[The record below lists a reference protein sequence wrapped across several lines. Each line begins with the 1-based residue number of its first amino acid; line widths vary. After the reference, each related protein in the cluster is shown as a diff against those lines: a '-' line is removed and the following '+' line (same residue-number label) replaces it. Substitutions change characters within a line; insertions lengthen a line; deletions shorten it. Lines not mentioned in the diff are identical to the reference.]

1 MRSFF
6 WLPPLLVAASFSL
19 ATHAVAEQP
28 EQTAITAGQ
37 CWIHAPIKPRPVR
50 ENVEVVLQEAS
61 IRYSVTP
68 AKLKEGL
75 QQVVTREG
83 VKAYRVIPATFKQV
97 TEQILVKPETQRSEV
112 VPAVYQE
119 REALLTVEQAKTV
132 LEPCRAAGTRYSQS
146 GAIALCAKEVPARE
160 EIVKVNVLVSPETT
174 KVITVPAVYESV
186 TRWVVDQPARVV
198 EVDTAPEVDSIAKVE
213 TVSPEKTEQRT
224 QPAVTRTINITK
236 YQGEPQVALRRAV
249 CDSDL
254 HDTLVSRLQASLSS
268 KGYSVGQIDG
278 KLGQRT
284 IDALSDYQADNGL
297 AIGAVT
303 YESLEALKV
312 N

>member
-1 MRSFF
+1 M
-6 WLPPLLVAASFSL
+6 
-19 ATHAVAEQP
+19 
-28 EQTAITAGQ
+28 
-37 CWIHAPIKPRPVR
+37 
-50 ENVEVVLQEAS
+50 QEAS

-97 TEQILVKPETQRSEV
+97 TEQILVKRSEV